1 MERKNA
7 WSQYS
12 AEELSRLE
20 AVNEDYKPAWMPE
33 RQSGNVYVLRL
44 KELKKKGIRT

>member
-20 AVNEDYKPAWMPE
+20 AVNEDYT
-33 RQSGNVYVLRL
+33 SYD
-44 KELKKKGIRT
+44 

>member
-12 AEELSRLE
+12 AEKLSRLE
-20 AVNEDYKPAWMPE
+20 A
-33 RQSGNVYVLRL
+33 GNVYVLRL